1 MIPDNKPEGKSGSDI
16 FELFLRKKPVM
27 MMVKLM
33 SQTEMY
39 ASVLAKQVDC
49 TYSHTVR
56 VLQELKK
63 MKLVNFEERGRIKII
78 SLTKRGKEIAETFER
93 LVKLLEKD

>member
-1 MIPDNKPEGKSGSDI
+1 
-16 FELFLRKKPVM
+16 
-27 MMVKLM
+27 
-33 SQTEMY
+33 MY

-56 VLQELKK
+56 VIQELKK
-63 MKLVNFEERGRIKII
+63 LKLVNFEEKGRIKLI

-93 LVKLLEKD
+93 LVKLFERE